1 MSEDSK
7 ASFLRQ
13 SGWMAAATAIG
24 GAASFAAH
32 IFAKDMPKEEYGGFT
47 AMLQL
52 LKGRPRGYW
61 KPGPLLPTNV
71 VGEVALAHAHGGRE
85 DEALLFL
92 WQVT

>member
-13 SGWMAAATAIG
+13 SGWMAIATAVG

-32 IFAKDMPKEEYGGFT
+32 IFAKDMPKDEYGGFT

-52 LKGRPRGYW
+52 LNLIEDTRTSTAQKST
-61 KPGPLLPTNV
+61 TNS
-71 VGEVALAHAHGGRE
+71 
-85 DEALLFL
+85 
-92 WQVT
+92 